1 MICLQELA
9 SKFLDGSL
17 DVEGFLEQF
26 TSRRKQMHLR
36 KVKAD
41 KMTEMVQK
49 RTFASPAANRTATS
63 NFYSPPPALAPYP
76 MAPMPAMPMPTMFAT
91 PNHFGWHKLLVNTFH
106 YIQLLNKVY
115 CTLLSALT
123 RLQLIIL

>member
-1 MICLQELA
+1 MKECYFHVQERMLFKVNLICLQELA

-26 TSRRKQMHLR
+26 SSRRKQMHLR

-49 RTFASPAANRTATS
+49 RTFASPANRTATS

-76 MAPMPAMPMPTMFAT
+76 MAPMPAMPMPAIFAT
-91 PNHFGWHKLLVNTFH
+91 PNHFG
-106 YIQLLNKVY
+106 
-115 CTLLSALT
+115 
-123 RLQLIIL
+123 